1 MAKVNEKV
9 KDKVNQK
16 ISEPRKYKILMYND
30 EVTTMDFVVHLLMHV
45 FNKNKAVAYE
55 LMMTIHQT
63 GSALVGVYSYD
74 VAQTKMQLAKEM
86 IAHSGFPLVIKC
98 LIDK

>member
-55 LMMTIHQT
+55 LMMSIHQK
-63 GSALVGVYSYD
+63 GSALVGV
-74 VAQTKMQLAKEM
+74 
-86 IAHSGFPLVIKC
+86 
-98 LIDK
+98 

>member
-45 FNKNKAVAYE
+45 FNKNKTVAYE
-55 LMMTIHQT
+55 LMMTIHQ
-63 GSALVGVYSYD
+63 
-74 VAQTKMQLAKEM
+74 MQQAKEM
-86 IAHSGFPLVIKC
+86 IEHSGFPLVIKC

>member
-45 FNKNKAVAYE
+45 FNKNKNLRIIFYIPH
-55 LMMTIHQT
+55 LN
-63 GSALVGVYSYD
+63 SRFFYKRSRS
-74 VAQTKMQLAKEM
+74 LASK
-86 IAHSGFPLVIKC
+86 
-98 LIDK
+98 

>member
-1 MAKVNEKV
+1 
-9 KDKVNQK
+9 
-16 ISEPRKYKILMYND
+16 
-30 EVTTMDFVVHLLMHV
+30 
-45 FNKNKAVAYE
+45 
-55 LMMTIHQT
+55 MMTIHQK

-74 VAQTKMQLAKEM
+74 VAQTKMQQAKEM